1 MPSESWIVFG
11 ALVLAML
18 GVDLFFHRGQ
28 RAISIKSAVRWSLF
42 WIGLALSFNLY
53 IYLVKGH
60 QDALNFLT
68 GYLIEKSLSID
79 NLFVFLLIFKHFKT
93 PVNVLHKVLFLG
105 VFGAILMRAL
115 FIWVGISLITKFHWM
130 VYLFGLFLIYT
141 GVKFWFEKERDLDV
155 DKHPVLL
162 LFRRFFP
169 ITDNYVGSKFFV
181 KKGVWC
187 ATPLFVVLLLIE
199 TTDVI
204 FAIDS
209 IPAILA
215 ITYDPFIVYTSNIF
229 AILGLRSLYFVLQ
242 GAMDLFE
249 YLHYAL
255 ASMLVF
261 VGLKMLLSGFVA
273 IPIVLTFAVIVAIL
287 GGSVA
292 LSLYKKRGPP

>member
-18 GVDLFFHRGQ
+18 GVDLFFHRGEKT
-28 RAISIKSAVRWSLF
+28 ISIKSALRWSLF
-42 WIGLALSFNLY
+42 WIGLALSFNVY
-53 IYLVKGH
+53 IYFIKGH

-93 PVNVLHKVLFLG
+93 PINVLHKVLFLG
-105 VFGAILMRAL
+105 VFGAILMRGF
-115 FIWVGISLITKFHWM
+115 FIWMGISLITQFHWM
-130 VYLFGLFLIYT
+130 IYLFGLFLVYT
-141 GVKFWFEKERDLDV
+141 GVKFWFEKERDFDV

-162 LFRRFFP
+162 LFKRFFP
-169 ITDNYVGSKFFV
+169 ITENYVGSKFFV

-199 TTDVI
+199 TTDLI

-229 AILGLRSLYFVLQ
+229 AIFGLRSLYFVLQ
-242 GAMDLFE
+242 GAMEFFD

-255 ASMLVF
+255 ALILVF
-261 VGLKMLLSGFVA
+261 VGLKMLVGRFIT
-273 IPIVLTFAVIVAIL
+273 IPIGLTFGIIIAIL
-287 GGSVA
+287 GGSIA
-292 LSLYKKRGPP
+292 LSLYKKRGSP